1 MQPNFASIFPNKD
14 YNTMAK
20 NNVSKLRREY
30 GRAELDES
38 TVHPDP
44 FVQFSAWFEA
54 ASKANFEEPNAM
66 AIATVDSTGKP
77 SLRMVLLKSYDEHG
91 FVFFTNY
98 NSQKGRDLTQ
108 NPRAALL
115 FWWDKMDRQ
124 IHVEGEVETI
134 SEQESSEYFN
144 SRPRG
149 SQLGAWASNQSAV
162 IAGREVLVNRIE
174 QLSKEYEGRE
184 IPRPPHWGGYRV
196 KPLVF
201 EFWQGRPNR
210 LHDRLQYRKLTDGS
224 WIIERLSP

>member
-1 MQPNFASIFPNKD
+1 MRK
-14 YNTMAK
+14 
-20 NNVSKLRREY
+20 EY
-30 GRAELDES
+30 TSAELDES

-44 FVQFSAWFEA
+44 FVQFRAWFEA
-54 ASKANFEEPNAM
+54 ASKADFEEPNAM
-66 AIATVDSTGKP
+66 TLSTVASSGKP
-77 SLRMVLLKSYDEHG
+77 SSRMVLLKSYDEQG

-98 NSQKGRDLTQ
+98 NSQKGQDLAQ

-124 IHVEGEVETI
+124 IQVEGEVEKI

-149 SQLGAWASNQSAV
+149 SQLGAWVSNQSAV
-162 IAGREVLVNRIE
+162 ISGREVLVDRIE

-184 IPRPPHWGGYRV
+184 IPRPSYWGGYRV

-210 LHDRLQYRKLTDGS
+210 LHDRLQYRKLANGS
-224 WIIERLSP
+224 WVIDRLFP

>member
-1 MQPNFASIFPNKD
+1 M
-14 YNTMAK
+14 TK
-20 NNVSKLRREY
+20 NNVSKMRKEY
-30 GRAELDES
+30 TRAELDES

-44 FVQFSAWFEA
+44 FVQFRAWFDA
-54 ASKANFEEPNAM
+54 ALKADFEEPNAM
-66 AIATVDSTGKP
+66 TLSTVASSGKP
-77 SLRMVLLKSYDEHG
+77 SSRMVLLKSYDEQG

-98 NSQKGRDLTQ
+98 NSQKGQELAQ

-124 IHVEGEVETI
+124 IQVEGEVEKI

-149 SQLGAWASNQSAV
+149 SQLGAWVSNQSAV

-184 IPRPPHWGGYRV
+184 IPRPPYWGGYRV

-210 LHDRLQYRKLTDGS
+210 LHDRLQYRKLADGS